1 MYAVMVGLLR
11 CFEIISVI
19 RRLITARAFFISL
32 ILFHSTGTLNAQLIL
47 TNAVPSASVD
57 FSNNMQTTV
66 GSNPSQPFSGAGFSP
81 NPVIAGRLNSNAWS
95 FTGWSDGNLNFG
107 ATNISG
113 DYARGTSTTAQ
124 TTGGVYAYTGVPG
137 SAANPSMMFQPGG
150 SDFDPGTVT
159 LRLQNNGTTIISQLA
174 LSYDLFVRNDQARS
188 NSFNFSW
195 STDNN
200 TYTDVVGLDY
210 ASIAASDALGW
221 VQVGTSPSRLTNIT
235 GITFTPGSSFYLRW
249 TSTSTG
255 AGSRDEVGIDNI
267 AVVATYDAP
276 CSQPATQA
284 TITSFANTTPY
295 QTDLTFT
302 RGNGTGGVLIVA
314 STSSSL
320 SANPVSGNI
329 YGTNT
334 NFGNGDPVGG
344 GFVVFRGA
352 ANGAGNAA
360 TITVTGLS
368 PSTNFYFFA
377 FEYNITVPCFKT
389 PGNFGSVLTAAGSA
403 TSSTDFFR
411 SRISGNWNNSLTW
424 ESSPNNITWNT
435 ATAKPTQLSSGIT
448 VRTGHTVT
456 ITAGE
461 TARLFTIQ
469 SGGILTYAN
478 QAAGGYD
485 FDIAS
490 DGTATDDFIIFG
502 TYEIYGIAPGL
513 ASGATCRVKT
523 NGLVKANGNAG
534 TNTSDDFA
542 RSLQI
547 YLETNAIY
555 EWNTINTFPSTG
567 LTYFPN
573 ALASEYAI
581 FRVSQTTAFPIG
593 GGSPTTFNGKF
604 QANASLSFQNG
615 GVKIFRNGILG
626 TGNINQLAGAGQFQ
640 ITGIAE
646 LGGSGSITL
655 NGGGILISSSSST
668 TLVSNKTV
676 DLGTL
681 TTDGILFTGST
692 TSYTISGTATFSLS
706 AAASLHIGSA
716 SGITTAPTASGNIQ
730 TNVRTFNTGANY
742 YYYGAVSQVT
752 GNALPPTLTAIL
764 EINNNGIV
772 GNNTVT
778 LTNNNTTV
786 STFNLRRGLFAA
798 GTAQQL
804 NIATGGTVNSLAPGG
819 SQSPALTAGII
830 SFVTTGTIVPGTAL
844 GLTNVNLNGGVN
856 MGGGNTTI
864 NGTLNIR
871 TNGFVT
877 TGTAPTYS
885 SSPAST
891 LLYSCLCNYGVGE
904 EWYQNT
910 FGTSAG
916 VPNNVSLGAGTSIN
930 FGSSGFTRE
939 MRGDLTIS
947 STSTFALSTNFGG
960 DLNIK
965 GNWIRASGGTF
976 TPNARSVRF
985 NGTSGNQTITVTSG
999 GTETFAYLLIQKAA
1013 GQAVV
1018 QAAAPNATT
1027 VTVNGSGG
1035 GNTLQLIS
1043 GDLDLNGQ
1051 IFNFTSYFNG
1061 NQNNLGIDGTAG
1073 NLIRNIISTS
1083 GTGTFSVFH
1092 NDPSTRTMTIGR
1104 LSGNASLL
1112 VFGNGV
1118 RVLNGASSAG
1128 VGIDF
1133 GNTLTTINGTLQLN
1147 NFGFVTGFAPTYGA
1161 NSFLIYNSG
1170 GLFER
1175 NVEWGSTSGPGY
1187 PFNVTV
1193 QNNSFLRLNFP
1204 NPNGNANRAIAGSL
1218 LISSGSTILLSTTN
1232 NSTLSVGRDITINGV
1247 LSLPTIIG
1255 GDLFVG
1261 RNWNR
1266 GFSGIF
1272 DHNNRAVFMNGSDN
1286 ATITANNSGQYFPY
1300 LYLTKSALSNTVS
1313 LLDDIN
1319 IGKQMGITTG
1329 TLQLS
1334 NKDVTLLSNDT
1345 TQASF
1350 GKVGAAGDVVYNST
1364 GRFVVERYIPTGTLG
1379 GQHTKS
1385 WQLLAVPT
1393 NGTQTINAAWQEGAT
1408 FANQNLV
1415 PGYGTMI
1422 TSNITPLAPLFD
1434 ALTNPASSASMRTYN
1449 PAGAGTWT
1457 NIPNTTSTLLYNA
1470 KGYMIFVRG
1479 DRSVTNFSGPGS
1491 SPTPTNLRSRGR
1503 LFVPGSNPPNST
1515 TVLAG
1520 KFESIGNPYA
1530 SAIDFLNITKPAAP
1544 AVDDVF
1550 YVWDPLLYGAFGFG
1564 GYQTISASNGYIPS
1578 PGGTANY
1585 SNASAYTKI
1594 QSGQAFLVHSTSGG
1608 GTVSFTENAKVDA
1621 SVMVFRPPAVSI
1633 NRQFLRTTLYAGAN
1647 HQLADATVIAFDNQF
1662 SKVYEHHDAVKMM
1675 NTAENIGIDLEGRI
1689 LAIDARKPVMRG
1701 DTVYFNITN
1710 LRQQPYQLRFGP
1722 QNLPATGLS
1731 ITLVDCFLGIRSPI
1745 SCSDSTY
1752 VNFIADVNEASRNPA
1767 RFYLVFQ
1774 RTSPLF
1780 YPLTENKIG
1789 VQHFL
1794 GSANQAIDIF
1804 PNPIENGRIRVHM
1817 GTKLAGDFHAIL
1829 YESNGRV
1836 LKNYVFKGRTEVFVQ
1851 ELGVTGVVSG
1861 NYLLK
1866 IIMPSGISWSK
1877 KLFIP

>member
-1 MYAVMVGLLR
+1 MVGLLR
-11 CFEIISVI
+11 CCVSASVM
-19 RRLITARAFFISL
+19 RKLIAAPLFFIFL
-32 ILFHSTGTLNAQLIL
+32 LLFLSSGTLMAQLIL

-66 GSNPSQPFSGAGFSP
+66 GSNPSQPFTGAGFSP
-81 NPVIAGRLNSNAWS
+81 NPIIAGRLNSNAWS

-137 SAANPSMMFQPGG
+137 TAANPSMMFQPGG

-174 LSYDLFVRNDQARS
+174 LSYDLFVRNDQGRS

-200 TYTDVVGLDY
+200 TYTDVVALDY
-210 ASIAASDALGW
+210 ASIAAPDALGW
-221 VQVGTSPSRLTNIT
+221 LQVGTSPSRSTNIT

-284 TITSFANTTPY
+284 TITSFANTTAY

-314 STSSSL
+314 STSSTL
-320 SANPVSGNI
+320 SADPVSGNI
-329 YGTNT
+329 YGANT
-334 NFGNGDPVGG
+334 NFGNGDPIGG

-368 PSTNFYFFA
+368 PLTTYYFFA

-389 PGNFGSVLTAAGSA
+389 PGNSGSVLTAAGSA
-403 TSSTDFFR
+403 TSSTDYFR

-424 ESSPNNITWNT
+424 ESSPDNITWNT

-448 VRTGHTVT
+448 VRSSHTVT

-461 TARLFTIQ
+461 TARLFTVQ

-523 NGLVKANGNAG
+523 NGIVKANANAG

-555 EWNTINTFPSTG
+555 EWNTTSTFSSTG

-573 ALASEYAI
+573 ALANEYAI
-581 FRVSQTTAFPIG
+581 FRVSQTTGFPIG

-604 QANASLSFQNG
+604 EANAALTFQNA

-626 TGNINQLAGAGQFQ
+626 TGNINQLAGSAQFQ

-655 NGGGILISSSSST
+655 NGGGLLISSSSST

-676 DLGTL
+676 DLGTF

-692 TSYTISGTATFSLS
+692 TSYIISGTTTFSLS
-706 AAASLHIGSA
+706 AAASLHLGSA

-730 TNVRTFNTGANY
+730 TTVRTFNAGANY
-742 YYYGAVSQVT
+742 YYYGTVNQVT
-752 GNALPPTLTAIL
+752 GNALPLSLTAIL
-764 EINNNGIV
+764 EINNNGV
-772 GNNTVT
+772 VANNTVT

-786 STFNLRRGLFAA
+786 PTFNLRRGLFAA

-804 NIATGGTVNSLAPGG
+804 NITSGGTVNGLAPGG
-819 SQSPALTAGII
+819 NQSQAATAGTIN
-830 SFVTTGTIVPGTAL
+830 FVATGTIVPGTAL
-844 GLTNVNLNGGVN
+844 ALTNVNLNGGVN

-871 TNGFVT
+871 TNGFVIS
-877 TGTAPTYS
+877 GTAPTYA

-891 LLYSCLCNYGVGE
+891 LLYSCLCNYGAGE

-916 VPNNVSLGAGTSIN
+916 VPHNVTLGAGTSLN
-930 FGSSGFTRE
+930 FGSSGFIRE

-947 STSTFALSTNFGG
+947 STSTFALSTSFGG

-965 GNWIRASGGTF
+965 GNWIRTAGGTF
-976 TPNARSVRF
+976 TPNARAVRF
-985 NGTSGNQTITVTSG
+985 NGTSGNQTITVTSGG

-1043 GDLDLNGQ
+1043 GDLDINGQ
-1051 IFNFTSYFNG
+1051 IFNFTSYFNS
-1061 NQNNLGIDGTAG
+1061 NQNNLGIDGTTG
-1073 NLIRNIISTS
+1073 NLVRNLISTS
-1083 GTGTFSVFH
+1083 GTGTFSVF
-1092 NDPSTRTMTIGR
+1092 NSDVVARTMTISR
-1104 LSGNASLL
+1104 LSANASTL
-1112 VFGNGV
+1112 VLSSNV
-1118 RVLNGASSAG
+1118 RMINGAVG
-1128 VGIDF
+1128 PGGGGIDF

-1147 NFGFVTGFAPTYGA
+1147 NFGFVTSSAPTYGI

-1232 NSTLSVGRDITINGV
+1232 NSNLSVGRDITINGV
-1247 LSLPTIIG
+1247 LSLPTSIG

-1266 GFSGIF
+1266 GTTGIF

-1286 ATITANNSGQYFPY
+1286 ATITANNNGQYFPY
-1300 LYLTKSALSNTVS
+1300 LYLTKSALANTVS
-1313 LLDDIN
+1313 LLDNIN
-1319 IGKQMGITTG
+1319 IGKQFGITTG
-1329 TLQLS
+1329 TFQLS

-1345 TQASF
+1345 TQSSF

-1364 GRFVVERYIPTGTLG
+1364 GRFVVERYIPTGSLG

-1393 NGTQTINAAWQEGAT
+1393 NGGQTINAAWQEGAT

-1434 ALTNPASSASMRTYN
+1434 ALTNPASSASMKTYN
-1449 PAGAGTWT
+1449 PAGTGSFT
-1457 NIPNTTSTLLYNA
+1457 NIPNTTTTPLYNA
-1470 KGYMIFVRG
+1470 KGYMIFIRG
-1479 DRSVTNFSGPGS
+1479 DRSVTNFSGAGS

-1530 SAIDFLNITKPAAP
+1530 SAIDFLNITKPPAP

-1550 YVWDPLLYGAFGFG
+1550 YVWDPLLYGALGFG
-1564 GYQTISASNGYIPS
+1564 GYQTISSTNGYVPS

-1585 SNASAYTKI
+1585 SNALPYTKI
-1594 QSGQAFLVHSTSGG
+1594 QSGQAFLVHSTSSG
-1608 GTVSFTENAKVDA
+1608 GTVSFTENAKVD
-1621 SVMVFRPPAVSI
+1621 SNKLVFRPAPVSWK
-1633 NRQFLRTTLYAGAN
+1633 RQFLRTTLYAGAN

-1662 SKVYEHHDAVKMM
+1662 SKAYDHHDAVKMM

-1689 LAIDARKPVMRG
+1689 LAIDARKPVLRT
-1701 DTVYFNITN
+1701 DTLYFNITN
-1710 LRQQPYQLRFGP
+1710 LRQLAYQLRFGP
-1722 QNLPATGLS
+1722 QDLPAAGLS
-1731 ITLVDCFLGIRSPI
+1731 ITLIDRFLGLRSSI

-1752 VNFIADVNEASRNPA
+1752 INFTADANDASRNPD

-1774 RTSPLF
+1774 RTVPLIH
-1780 YPLTENKIG
+1780 PITENRITEQSFS
-1789 VQHFL
+1789 VT
-1794 GSANQAIDIF
+1794 ANQTIDIF
-1804 PNPIENGRIRVHM
+1804 PNPIENGRIRVHISAE
-1817 GTKLAGDFHAIL
+1817 LAGDFLAIL
-1829 YESNGRV
+1829 YESNGRI
-1836 LKNYVFKGRTEVFVQ
+1836 LNNYAFKGRTEAFVQ
-1851 ELGVTGVVSG
+1851 ELAVPAVVPG

-1866 IIMPSGISWSK
+1866 IIMPNGKSWSK
-1877 KLFIP
+1877 KLFFP